1 MTSITESIKPEL
13 EQVIEESVS
22 EMRDANLSPRSSD
35 ICLDGN
41 ELFANIWFDA
51 GDIAANREKQ
61 AIIILRQKIS
71 EADISI
77 PTAVNASYQIDPEE
91 DMIIARWPV

>member
-1 MTSITESIKPEL
+1 MTSITEPIESEL
-13 EQVIEESVS
+13 EQVIEESVN

-35 ICLDGN
+35 VCLDGN
-41 ELFANIWFDA
+41 ELLANIWFDA
-51 GDIAANREKQ
+51 GDITTNREKQ

-71 EADISI
+71 KADISI
-77 PTAVNASYQIDPEE
+77 PTTVNASYQIDPEE